1 MKKANLSDG
10 EKHAL
15 FLMSLANPD
24 LYPDQTKIIPIEL
37 EDRNGKSAH
46 VFTLVGIIGLKHV
59 AERLGNTAKQS
70 MMVYILKHVDALCN
84 DAKTGKTYS
93 DETTYQRCLDV
104 VNYMVL
110 YAALDH
116 EEQPHANNTEQPR
129 STDSGAD
136 RNCENAPEPDQWSD
150 LTRTTKT

>member
-1 MKKANLSDG
+1 LKYDEYDKFRSKFFNIAAKISDS
-10 EKHAL
+10 K
-15 FLMSLANPD
+15 S
-24 LYPDQTKIIPIEL
+24 IEYTISN
-37 EDRNGKSAH
+37 EDKFYN
-46 VFTLVGIIGLKHV
+46 FKHV

-104 VNYMVL
+104 ANYMVL
-110 YAALDH
+110 YAAMDK
-116 EEQPHANNTEQPR
+116 ERPHANNTEQPR

>member
-1 MKKANLSDG
+1 MKYDEYDKFRSKFLNIAAKISDS
-10 EKHAL
+10 K
-15 FLMSLANPD
+15 S
-24 LYPDQTKIIPIEL
+24 IEYTISN
-37 EDRNGKSAH
+37 EDKFYN
-46 VFTLVGIIGLKHV
+46 FKHV

-116 EEQPHANNTEQPR
+116 EEQPHANNTEQLR

-136 RNCENAPEPDQWSD
+136 RNCDNAP
-150 LTRTTKT
+150 

>member
-1 MKKANLSDG
+1 MRYDDYNKFRKKFFKIAAEISDN
-10 EKHAL
+10 K
-15 FLMSLANPD
+15 S
-24 LYPDQTKIIPIEL
+24 IEYTISN
-37 EDRNGKSAH
+37 EDKFYN
-46 VFTLVGIIGLKHV
+46 FKHV
-59 AERLGNTAKQS
+59 AERLGSTAKQA

-110 YAALDH
+110 YAALDY
-116 EEQPHANNTEQPR
+116 EEQPHANNTELPR

-136 RNCENAPEPDQWSD
+136 RNSENASEPDQWSD
-150 LTRTTKT
+150 LTRTAQTRT

>member
-1 MKKANLSDG
+1 MKYDEYDKFRSKFFNIAAKISDS
-10 EKHAL
+10 K
-15 FLMSLANPD
+15 S
-24 LYPDQTKIIPIEL
+24 IEYTISN
-37 EDRNGKSAH
+37 EDKFYN
-46 VFTLVGIIGLKHV
+46 FKHV
-59 AERLGNTAKQS
+59 AERLGITAQQAL
-70 MMVYILKHVDALCN
+70 MVYVLIHVEAICN

-150 LTRTTKT
+150 LTRTAKTRT

>member
-1 MKKANLSDG
+1 LKYDDYNKFRKKFFNIAAEISDN
-10 EKHAL
+10 K
-15 FLMSLANPD
+15 S
-24 LYPDQTKIIPIEL
+24 IEYTISN
-37 EDRNGKSAH
+37 EDKFYN
-46 VFTLVGIIGLKHV
+46 FKHV
-59 AERLGNTAKQS
+59 AERLGITAKQA

-110 YAALDH
+110 YAALDY
-116 EEQPHANNTEQPR
+116 EEQPHANNTELPR

-136 RNCENAPEPDQWSD
+136 RNSENASKSEQWSN
-150 LTRTTKT
+150 LSRTAQTRT

>member
-1 MKKANLSDG
+1 MKYDDFNRFRENFFETASHISDS
-10 EKHAL
+10 K
-15 FLMSLANPD
+15 S
-24 LYPDQTKIIPIEL
+24 IEYTISN
-37 EDRNGKSAH
+37 EDKFYN
-46 VFTLVGIIGLKHV
+46 FKHV

-104 VNYMVL
+104 ANYMVL

-116 EEQPHANNTEQPR
+116 EEQPHANNTEPLG
-129 STDSGAD
+129 SADSSAD
-136 RNCENAPEPDQWSD
+136 RSSEDATEPDQWSN
-150 LTRTTKT
+150 LSRTTQDRT

>member
-1 MKKANLSDG
+1 MKYDDFNRFRENFFETASHISDS
-10 EKHAL
+10 K
-15 FLMSLANPD
+15 S
-24 LYPDQTKIIPIEL
+24 IEYTISN
-37 EDRNGKSAH
+37 EDKFYN
-46 VFTLVGIIGLKHV
+46 FKHV

-104 VNYMVL
+104 ANYMVL

-116 EEQPHANNTEQPR
+116 EEQPHANNTEPPG
-129 STDSGAD
+129 SADSSAD
-136 RNCENAPEPDQWSD
+136 GSSEDATEPDQWSN
-150 LTRTTKT
+150 LSRTTQDRT

>member
-1 MKKANLSDG
+1 MKYDEYNKFREDFFETASHISDS
-10 EKHAL
+10 K
-15 FLMSLANPD
+15 S
-24 LYPDQTKIIPIEL
+24 IEYTISN
-37 EDRNGKSAH
+37 EDKFYN
-46 VFTLVGIIGLKHV
+46 FKHV
-59 AERLGNTAKQS
+59 AERLGITAQQAL
-70 MMVYILKHVDALCN
+70 MVYVLKHVDAICN
-84 DAKTGKTYS
+84 DAKTGKTHS